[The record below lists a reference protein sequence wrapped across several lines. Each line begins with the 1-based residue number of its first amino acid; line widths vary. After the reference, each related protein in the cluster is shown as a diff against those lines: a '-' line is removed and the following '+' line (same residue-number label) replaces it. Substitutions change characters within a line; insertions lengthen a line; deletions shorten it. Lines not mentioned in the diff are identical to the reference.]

1 MSDLV
6 GYSPLHPPSSSLR
19 SLRIEAMLSDIYNKP
34 PYRISSHKASGF
46 VVSREGT
53 RSRRKDK
60 TYNVKDSFHWGF
72 SVERMVLVF
81 CLLSFLGS
89 GMSLSFTYGSESP
102 FGSMG
107 IRFFASC
114 TVKGEGRKMK

>member
-1 MSDLV
+1 M
-6 GYSPLHPPSSSLR
+6 
-19 SLRIEAMLSDIYNKP
+19 
-34 PYRISSHKASGF
+34 
-46 VVSREGT
+46 RE
-53 RSRRKDK
+53 RRH

-89 GMSLSFTYGSESP
+89 GMSLSFTYGSDSP

-114 TVKGEGRKMK
+114 TGKEKGRKVKCFKK